1 MRGGVKITFIF
12 VFLVAAAFFF
22 NSCSARA
29 TNDRF
34 KDDIKFLVNSRMS
47 FHADPEQHIKD
58 AIRSRA
64 SKHEI
69 TLDDEDVKVKVSE
82 MKFNPLGKMGG
93 GGVRMTNVYV
103 TVTYERQIL
112 PFFKKKFVIVQQG
125 KSSNI

>member
-82 MKFNPLGKMGG
+82 MGG
-93 GGVRMTNVYV
+93 WGIRMTNVYV

>member
-34 KDDIKFLVNSRMS
+34 KDDIKFLVNSKMS

-69 TLDDEDVKVKVSE
+69 TLDDDAIEVKVAE
-82 MKFNPLGKMGG
+82 TKFNPLGRMGG
-93 GGVRMTNVYV
+93 AVRMTSVRV
-103 TVTYERQIL
+103 KVTYERQIL
-112 PFFKKKFVIVQQG
+112 PLFKKTFVIVQQG